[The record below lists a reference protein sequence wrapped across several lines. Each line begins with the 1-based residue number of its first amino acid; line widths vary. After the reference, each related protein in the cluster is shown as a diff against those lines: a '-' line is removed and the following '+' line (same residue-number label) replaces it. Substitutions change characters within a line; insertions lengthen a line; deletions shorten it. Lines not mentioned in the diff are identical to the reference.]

1 MKITC
6 DSCKTILN
14 VPDEK
19 VPENQP
25 LVFACPKCKDRV
37 TLYPKDPL
45 AEKSSPAQ
53 DENRQKSLHGVDTD
67 DLDEDDA
74 IDFFEEG
81 VKLALVLN
89 TDLEQTKVLR
99 QAVEDLEY
107 TYVPAQDTREAIGM
121 MRLHH
126 FDLVILS
133 EGYDGIK
140 TSQSPILQYLN
151 NISIPE
157 RRRIFLALIGDS
169 FKTMD
174 HLKAFSVSANFVM
187 NWKDA
192 DTITSILKRAVLEN
206 DRFYKVFLDTLEEV
220 RGG

>member
-1 MKITC
+1 
-6 DSCKTILN
+6 
-14 VPDEK
+14 
-19 VPENQP
+19 VPEDQQ
-25 LVFACPKCKDRV
+25 LVFACPKCKNKV
-37 TLYPKDPL
+37 TLYPRDP
-45 AEKSSPAQ
+45 AGENSSPIR
-53 DENRQKSLHGVDTD
+53 DENGEQGLNSVDLD

-89 TDLEQTKVLR
+89 TDLDQTKILR
-99 QAVEDLEY
+99 QAVEELEY

-133 EGYDGIK
+133 EGYDGIEIN
-140 TSQSPILQYLN
+140 QSPILQYLN
-151 NISIPE
+151 HLSVSE

-174 HLKAFSVSANFVM
+174 HLRAFSMSANFVM
-187 NWKDA
+187 NWRDM
-192 DTITSILKRAVLEN
+192 DTLTSILKRAILEN
-206 DRFYKVFLDTLEEV
+206 ERFYKVFLDTLEEIRRV
-220 RGG
+220 